1 VTNSISCLLE
11 NSGILAVSYR
21 GLFIDF
27 GETMN
32 PRSSRLSRAGFTLI
46 ELLVV
51 MAIIAILIGLL
62 LPAVQQA
69 REAASRTQ
77 CANNLKQIGLASHLY
92 HDQFR
97 VLPPS
102 RTAMTESPS
111 WAWLLLPNLDQKALF
126 NQWAAGSPYPGLPA
140 GIEPSR
146 ITQAQKD
153 AIAKT
158 LGTPVAVYFCPSRR
172 DPSSGITMPFVQ
184 DVA

>member
-1 VTNSISCLLE
+1 
-11 NSGILAVSYR
+11 
-21 GLFIDF
+21 
-27 GETMN
+27 MN
-32 PRSSRLSRAGFTLI
+32 PRSSRLCRAGFTLI

-51 MAIIAILIGLL
+51 MAIIAILMGLL

-92 HDQFR
+92 HDQFKA
-97 VLPPS
+97 LPPS

-172 DPSSGITMPFVQ
+172 DPGNGITMPFVQ